1 MSLHG
6 LMDYHTHTGVTV
18 DSKETENACCHRAVE
33 LGLSEIAF
41 TNHIMLGNPDYC
53 MTPESMKEHSENIKV
68 CQEHYPQLNIRMGLE
83 MDYFENQEEEIAAVI
98 QHYEEIA
105 GRPFDFI
112 MGAAHYLRDVFFS
125 SKQYAPTLFRD
136 ANNSAATGDFGPL
149 ISIYDEY
156 FGLMRKAVESGLFQN
171 IAHIDLIKKYSGE
184 IYPPLKFE
192 AYQDTALALIRSLIE
207 KRVGIELNTK
217 GLTFKMKEFFP
228 SENFLKLYVS
238 ESKKHGVAPLITL
251 GGDAHQAENI
261 GANFSEGIQAIK
273 QAGCKQLTGFN
284 RKQAFMITI

>member
-18 DSKETENACCHRAVE
+18 DSKETEAACCRRAVE
-33 LGLSEIAF
+33 LGLTEIAF
-41 TNHIMLGNPDYC
+41 TNHIMLGNPEYC
-53 MTPESMKEHSENIKV
+53 MTPKSMKQHSENINV
-68 CQEHYPQLNIRMGLE
+68 CQDQYPQLNIRMALE

-98 QHYEEIA
+98 QRYEDIA

-112 MGAAHYLRDVFFS
+112 MGAAHYLRGVFFS
-125 SKQYAPTLFRD
+125 SMQYAPKLFQN

-149 ISIYDEY
+149 KIIYEEY
-156 FGLMRKAVESGLFQN
+156 FGLIRKAVESGLFQN

-184 IYPPLKFE
+184 MSPPLKFE
-192 AYQDTALALIRSLIE
+192 VYQDSAIELIRSLIE
-207 KRVGIELNTK
+207 NRVGIELNTK

-228 SENFLKLYVS
+228 SENFLALYVV
-238 ESKKHGVAPLITL
+238 ESKKQGVPPLITL

-261 GANFSEGIQAIK
+261 GANFTEGIQAIK
-273 QAGCKQLTGFN
+273 QAGCNQLAGFN
-284 RKQAFMITI
+284 KKQVFMITI